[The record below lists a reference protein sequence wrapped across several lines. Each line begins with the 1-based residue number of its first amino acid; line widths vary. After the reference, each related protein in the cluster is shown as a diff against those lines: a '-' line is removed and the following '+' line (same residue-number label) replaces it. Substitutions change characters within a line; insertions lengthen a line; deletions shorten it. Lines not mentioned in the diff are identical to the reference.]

1 MLCAA
6 GALVGVLVGFQL
18 CLDLD
23 RAAARFLARQLA
35 RAEKGELMARE
46 PWWFGV
52 WRDLFIYWE
61 ALRR

>member
-23 RAAARFLARQLA
+23 RAAARYMARQFK
-35 RAEKGELMARE
+35 RAEKGEVLEHE
-46 PWWFGV
+46 PWWFGL
-52 WRDLFIYWE
+52 WRDLFKQWDT
-61 ALRR
+61 LRR

>member
-1 MLCAA
+1 MLCAVA
-6 GALVGVLVGFQL
+6 ILVGVLVGFQL

-23 RAAARFLARQLA
+23 SAAARFLARQFA
-35 RAEKGELMARE
+35 HVEKCECLERE